1 MKKKKSFISM
11 KISRSC
17 VTISHLYPRF
27 DFFQTWYFVIK
38 NTHQLRDPS
47 KRSKVKIL
55 YLSRLATLNFSWST
69 MHLWW
74 SLTIHR
80 IVIDAPKTIKSTF
93 SILSILF
100 FSRLSFSHE
109 SSSPFRTFSNQFL
122 PRLSLHHQLESY
134 FICDKT
140 VSLSS
145 YIQEEFPDGEYRSS
159 IFPLQM

>member
-69 MHLWW
+69 IHLWW

-100 FSRLSFSHE
+100 FSRPSFSHE
-109 SSSPFRTFSNQFL
+109 SSSPFRTFSNQFFASPFSSPSTRIVFYL
-122 PRLSLHHQLESY
+122 RQNCISQLVYSRRIPRRR
-134 FICDKT
+134 I
-140 VSLSS
+140 
-145 YIQEEFPDGEYRSS
+145 
-159 IFPLQM
+159 